1 LGRHLLEAGPWEGC
15 LGNQAS
21 LGWEGCL
28 GNQASLGWEG
38 CPGNWALLGWE
49 GRLGNRALLGWERCL
64 GNQASLGWEGRPTS
78 LSSSGEGTHLGHMGS
93 GVRSNERVFAS
104 SQIWRLASGS
114 AAWPSGFPQ
123 SCCSRPRAETLIQA
137 CYRRPASLT
146 LLVRRIEDFS
156 I

>member
-49 GRLGNRALLGWERCL
+49 GRLGNRALL